1 MASHLLE
8 VLEKAEQVWREQSPE
23 WKRKVSQWEAWQARQ
38 KNKERTAQKAGA
50 RKRDLDGE
58 APQHSEDRSWESYFD
73 PQDPS
78 PQFSFASHSAYP
90 KKDLLEDIE
99 NQAWT
104 STKPV
109 FFRALWRGIGVH
121 HSGMNKLYRVLV
133 ERCAPFVLADCPKL
147 TVFAMPDFSVL
158 ASFESSLRQVRYFL
172 LEDLLVIIRSIT

>member
-38 KNKERTAQKAGA
+38 KNEERTAKKAAA
-50 RKRDLDGE
+50 RKRDPDDE
-58 APQHSEDRSWESYFD
+58 APQHGGDHSWESYFD

-90 KKDLLEDIE
+90 KRDLLEDIE
-99 NQAWT
+99 DLKWA
-104 STKPV
+104 STPSV

-121 HSGMNKLYRVLV
+121 HSGMNKSYRVLV
-133 ERCAPFVLADCPKL
+133 ERCAPLVFTDYPKL
-147 TVFAMPDFSVL
+147 TVL
-158 ASFESSLRQVRYFL
+158 
-172 LEDLLVIIRSIT
+172 